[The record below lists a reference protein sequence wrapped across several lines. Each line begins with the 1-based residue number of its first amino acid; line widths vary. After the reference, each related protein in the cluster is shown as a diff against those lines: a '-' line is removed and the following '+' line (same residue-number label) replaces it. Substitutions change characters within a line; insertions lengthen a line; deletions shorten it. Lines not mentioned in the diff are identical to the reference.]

1 MSDYDQEAR
10 PARRPPG
17 RSRVSVHCGRHAAQE
32 VKDLR
37 RLMER
42 LDAKLQEAAPET
54 EEARLPRVT
63 VWLLGL

>member
-1 MSDYDQEAR
+1 MRLCIA
-10 PARRPPG
+10 G
-17 RSRVSVHCGRHAAQE
+17 FAAQE
-32 VKDLR
+32 VKDMR

-54 EEARLPRVT
+54 EEAQLPRVT